1 MEIPPDTE
9 FESYVAR
16 AKIFCRVDAK
26 MDFVISSIIENQ
38 FVDEITLALRHL
50 NDVKNKINM
59 NKVITCYDRFY
70 NATEIML
77 KTESLNS
84 YYLIRGKTNAFK
96 KKQKMDNEKTNDK
109 TFDINLNNSKKD
121 IKKKN

>member
-16 AKIFCRVDAK
+16 AKIFCMVDAK

-70 NATEIML
+70 NVLAVPVRCVL
-77 KTESLNS
+77 LPVSSFLSSLCIPYS
-84 YYLIRGKTNAFK
+84 PFRF
-96 KKQKMDNEKTNDK
+96 
-109 TFDINLNNSKKD
+109 
-121 IKKKN
+121 

>member
-16 AKIFCRVDAK
+16 AKIFCMVDAK

-84 YYLIRGKTNAFK
+84 YYLIRGKTNAVK
-96 KKQKMDNEKTNDK
+96 KKTKKRIKTVGR
-109 TFDINLNNSKKD
+109 
-121 IKKKN
+121 